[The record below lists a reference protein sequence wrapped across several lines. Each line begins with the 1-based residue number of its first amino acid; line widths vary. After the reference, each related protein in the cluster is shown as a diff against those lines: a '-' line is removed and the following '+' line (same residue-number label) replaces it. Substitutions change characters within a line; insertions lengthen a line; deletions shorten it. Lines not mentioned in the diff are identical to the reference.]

1 MADFP
6 ILKTGSVMQYP
17 ASSSIRYSN
26 QLLQFVDGGEQC
38 YRDFPAPLR
47 EWVIR
52 LDLLDEA
59 ELAGLEKF
67 FLDQEGQFGS
77 FEFIDP
83 KDSTVYPDC
92 SLMIDDL
99 NFTVDGERRGRTTLV
114 LRENRS

>member
-1 MADFP
+1 MGDFP

-59 ELAGLEKF
+59 EIRGIEKF
-67 FLDQEGQFGS
+67 FADQQGQFGS
-77 FEFIDP
+77 FEFVDP
-83 KDSTVYPDC
+83 KDNSSYPDC
-92 SLMIDDL
+92 SLLIDDL
-99 NFTVDGERRGRTTLV
+99 DFSVNGERRGKTTMV
-114 LRENRS
+114 VRENRS